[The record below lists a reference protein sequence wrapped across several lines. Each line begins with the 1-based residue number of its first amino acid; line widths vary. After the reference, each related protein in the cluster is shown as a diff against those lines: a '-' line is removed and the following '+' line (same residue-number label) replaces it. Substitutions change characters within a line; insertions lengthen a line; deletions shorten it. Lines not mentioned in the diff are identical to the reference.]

1 MTILRITSVSHSFKL
16 LNNYDSYCKIS
27 NIHYI
32 HTYANFLCLIINY
45 TPLNVVYNHTFKI
58 FMIRSIAL
66 DVWLFI
72 ASIHIL
78 AAPPPQIIL
87 TVSGLEYD
95 KYQIFLHCEK
105 NIDIPWKIW
114 PVINYNFW
122 CSTVIVTLFD
132 LMDSLRLSLQSPKRL
147 SPSFVSK
154 PSKVTC
160 LWCPSCLVE
169 HKKTYSINI
178 KGGLSCTV
186 LLLKIRFP
194 TYMKRTQ
201 CAKKNRFKSRYDE

>member
-1 MTILRITSVSHSFKL
+1 MFDYSL
-16 LNNYDSYCKIS
+16 LQ
-27 NIHYI
+27 
-32 HTYANFLCLIINY
+32 
-45 TPLNVVYNHTFKI
+45 
-58 FMIRSIAL
+58 
-66 DVWLFI
+66 FI
-72 ASIHIL
+72 YLQH
-78 AAPPPQIIL
+78 PPPLPNKTIERIL
-87 TVSGLEYD
+87 TVSGLEDD
-95 KYQIFLHCEK
+95 KCQIFSHCEK

-114 PVINYNFW
+114 PVINDNFW
-122 CSTVIVTLFD
+122 CSTVTVTLFD
-132 LMDSLRLSLQSPKRL
+132 LMDSLRLSMQSPKRL

-154 PSKVTC
+154 LSKVTC

>member
-1 MTILRITSVSHSFKL
+1 MFDYSL
-16 LNNYDSYCKIS
+16 LQ
-27 NIHYI
+27 
-32 HTYANFLCLIINY
+32 
-45 TPLNVVYNHTFKI
+45 
-58 FMIRSIAL
+58 
-66 DVWLFI
+66 FI
-72 ASIHIL
+72 YLQHP
-78 AAPPPQIIL
+78 PPPQIIL

-122 CSTVIVTLFD
+122 CSTVIVTSFD
-132 LMDSLRLSLQSPKRL
+132 LMDSLCLSMQSPKRL

-186 LLLKIRFP
+186 FLLKIRFP
-194 TYMKRTQ
+194 TWNVHNVQRKIDLSHVMM
-201 CAKKNRFKSRYDE
+201 NS

>member
-1 MTILRITSVSHSFKL
+1 MFDYSL
-16 LNNYDSYCKIS
+16 LQ
-27 NIHYI
+27 
-32 HTYANFLCLIINY
+32 
-45 TPLNVVYNHTFKI
+45 
-58 FMIRSIAL
+58 
-66 DVWLFI
+66 FI
-72 ASIHIL
+72 YL
-78 AAPPPQIIL
+78 QPPPPQIIL

-122 CSTVIVTLFD
+122 CSTVIVTSFD
-132 LMDSLRLSLQSPKRL
+132 LMDSLCLSMQSPKRL

>member
-1 MTILRITSVSHSFKL
+1 MFDYSL
-16 LNNYDSYCKIS
+16 LQ
-27 NIHYI
+27 
-32 HTYANFLCLIINY
+32 
-45 TPLNVVYNHTFKI
+45 
-58 FMIRSIAL
+58 
-66 DVWLFI
+66 FI
-72 ASIHIL
+72 YL
-78 AAPPPQIIL
+78 QQPPPTLIIL
-87 TVSGLEYD
+87 TVSGLEDD
-95 KYQIFLHCEK
+95 KCQIFSHCEK

-114 PVINYNFW
+114 PVINDNFW
-122 CSTVIVTLFD
+122 CSTVTVTLFD
-132 LMDSLRLSLQSPKRL
+132 LMDSLRLSMQSPKRL

-154 PSKVTC
+154 LSKVTC